1 MHMKAF
7 TSEYVLIWRSWMLA
21 LSHQSAWGYNG
32 FSSACRDLR
41 ILLSDKEPL
50 PLIRADRAR
59 GRGVEEAKFCQ
70 AQAHL
75 TPQSHRVTQL

>member
-1 MHMKAF
+1 MCMKAF

-32 FSSACRDLR
+32 FCSACRDLR

-70 AQAHL
+70 AHL